1 MLEGEPSHGPER
13 RVKAKLTLKTT
24 RVYISKVE
32 ITLYT
37 YEVKKLFQDRG
48 KKRITSNAF
57 TLPASMLN
65 FNIAQTSRFVIIKQ

>member
-37 YEVKKLFQDRG
+37 YEVKKLFQGRA
-48 KKRITSNAF
+48 KQKRITSSAV
-57 TLPASMLN
+57 TLPAPMLN
-65 FNIAQTSRFVIIKQ
+65 VNIVQTSR

>member
-37 YEVKKLFQDRG
+37 YEVKKLFQGRAKK
-48 KKRITSNAF
+48 KKRITSSAV

-65 FNIAQTSRFVIIKQ
+65 VNIVQTSR